1 MMIELRVLWLVGF
14 LTVTIGM
21 TLLIRAGV
29 AAAERLRPARQR
41 MRMHTRPIGR
51 QTSAQ
56 VRS

>member
-14 LTVTIGM
+14 LTVTIGT

-41 MRMHTRPIGR
+41 LHTRPIGR
-51 QTSAQ
+51 QTGAQ